1 MAQFLARRLG
11 YMCVTLFLI
20 TIVSFLVIQLPP
32 GDYLTTLV
40 ANLQRSGQNAD
51 PAYLAALKVRYGL
64 DQPLW
69 TQYWK
74 WISNIVLH
82 GDFGQSF
89 KYGRPVSALVAERL
103 PWTLVL
109 GISTLLFGWLVALPA
124 GIYSAV
130 RKYSVGNYVMTTF
143 AFLGIAIPGFMIA
156 LVVAYVEFTYF
167 GWSIGGLFSPD
178 YVDAGWNLGKVFDLL
193 AHLWLPVLVLGL
205 EGVGG
210 TIRVLRANLL
220 DELHKPYVVTAR
232 SRGLPERRLL
242 LRYPVRLALNPFIS
256 TAGWILP
263 GLFGGEVII
272 AQVLGLPSTG
282 PLLLDALESEDMYLA
297 GSIILIV
304 SVLTVVG
311 TLISDILLAVVDPR
325 IREGLAGAR

>member
-20 TIVSFLVIQLPP
+20 TIVSFLVIALPP

-51 PAYLAALKVRYGL
+51 PAYIAALKVRYGL
-64 DQPLW
+64 DQPIW
-69 TQYWK
+69 MQYWK

-130 RKYSVGNYVMTTF
+130 RKYSVGDYVMTTF

-167 GWSIGGLFSPD
+167 DWSIGGLFSPD
-178 YVDAGWNLGKVFDLL
+178 YEDAAWNLGKVLDLL
-193 AHLWLPVLVLGL
+193 AHLWLPILVLGL

-232 SRGLPERRLL
+232 SRGLPERTLL

-256 TAGWILP
+256 TAGWVLP

-297 GSIILIV
+297 GSILLIV

-325 IREGLAGAR
+325 IREGLA

>member
-20 TIVSFLVIQLPP
+20 TIVSFLVIALPP

-51 PAYLAALKVRYGL
+51 PAYIAALKVRYGL
-64 DQPLW
+64 DQPIW
-69 TQYWK
+69 VQYWK

-130 RKYSVGNYVMTTF
+130 RKYSVGDYVMTTF

-167 GWSIGGLFSPD
+167 DWSIGGLFSPD
-178 YVDAGWNLGKVFDLL
+178 YEDAAWNLGKVLDLL
-193 AHLWLPVLVLGL
+193 AHLWLPILVLGL

-232 SRGLPERRLL
+232 SRGLPERTLL

-256 TAGWILP
+256 TAGWVLP

-297 GSIILIV
+297 GSILLIV

-325 IREGLAGAR
+325 IREGLA